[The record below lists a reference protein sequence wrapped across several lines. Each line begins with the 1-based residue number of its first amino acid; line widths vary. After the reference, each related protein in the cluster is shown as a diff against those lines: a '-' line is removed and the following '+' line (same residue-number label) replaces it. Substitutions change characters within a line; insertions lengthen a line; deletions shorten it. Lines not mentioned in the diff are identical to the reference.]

1 MSGIGEALRAAL
13 ERERVPGAA
22 AGVLLEGA
30 ESYDAAG
37 VTSIEHP
44 LPVDAD
50 TLFQAGSITK
60 TVTAAAIVRLED
72 AGRIG
77 IDEPVRRYLPGL
89 SLADDSAAAALTL
102 RHLLTHTAGFTG
114 DWYVDS
120 GGGDDAVELAI
131 ARLGEL
137 EQLRAPGT
145 HYSYC
150 NPAFVLLGR
159 VIEVVTGSPFH
170 VAIGELVLAPAGMDR
185 STFLPVE
192 AMTER
197 FAAGHSVSADR
208 IEVVRPW
215 TAPRMMGPAGGLI
228 TSVREL
234 LRYARHHL
242 DDPALARMR
251 EPLVETGGAQDAVGL
266 AWNIRD
272 VAGVRL
278 AAHGGDMRGH
288 ASLLVLAPERRAALA
303 ISANAQTGHAVTAA
317 VQRAWLGSLGL
328 RTVVPDPVDGPL
340 EDYAGRYVAS
350 ISDLE
355 LAPDGHALV
364 LRTKVHRLVPGS
376 RTTFPEPEP
385 SRVRL
390 YAPDRLI
397 GVAGPLKGSKLE
409 AIRGA
414 DGQVAWLRAGGRLRR
429 KVG

>member
-1 MSGIGEALRAAL
+1 MSGIADALRAAL

-22 AGVLLEGA
+22 VGALLEGA
-30 ESYDAAG
+30 ESYEAEG
-37 VTSIEHP
+37 ITSVEHP
-44 LPVDAD
+44 LPVDPD

-60 TVTAAAIVRLED
+60 TVTATAIVRLED
-72 AGRIG
+72 AGRLG
-77 IDEPVRRYLPGL
+77 IDEPVRTYLPGL
-89 SLADDSAAAALTL
+89 RLADDGAAAALTL
-102 RHLLTHTAGFTG
+102 RHLLTHTAGLTG

-120 GGGDDAVELAI
+120 GSGDDAIQIAVE
-131 ARLGEL
+131 RLGEL
-137 EQLRAPGT
+137 EQLRGPGI

-170 VAIGELVLAPAGMDR
+170 AAMRELVLVPAGMER
-185 STFLPVE
+185 STFLPAK

-208 IEVVRPW
+208 VEVVRPW
-215 TAPRMMGPAGGLI
+215 AAPRMMGPAGGLI

-272 VAGVRL
+272 VSGVRL
-278 AAHGGDMRGH
+278 AGHSGDMRGH
-288 ASLLVLAPERRAALA
+288 ASLLVLAPERRAAFA
-303 ISANAQTGHAVTAA
+303 ISANAQTGHAVTAQ
-317 VQRAWLGSLGL
+317 VQRAWLDSLGL
-328 RTVVPDPVDGPL
+328 RTVVPDPVEGPL
-340 EDYAGRYVAS
+340 DDYAGRYVAS
-350 ISDLE
+350 ISDLD
-355 LAPDGHALV
+355 LAPDGDAL
-364 LRTKVHRLVPGS
+364 LIRTTVHRLVPGS
-376 RTTFPEPEP
+376 RTRFPDPEP

-397 GVAGPLKGSKLE
+397 GVAGPLKGAKLE
-409 AIRGA
+409 AYRGE
-414 DGQVAWLRAGGRLRR
+414 DGSVAWLRSGGRLRR
-429 KVG
+429 RIR